1 MSLLK
6 GIQSAIFYYLSCA
19 PCTQFAHKKRRRKQA
34 QLDRAERE
42 MLEIEQPG
50 LYRHPSPFATN
61 PYWGEEIA
69 LGPGPPPR
77 RTKKKGKD
85 TTARGI
91 ASAGTQSTQGSIS
104 NSDGET
110 EDLDRSMQSDRRH
123 SLNPKHWNIK
133 RYQREDEALWGQSFD
148 KESAYGSSRALSGS
162 KGRGKS
168 YSRTEMMYIARNP
181 PVNDLHPP
189 VVSTPSSNL
198 HETRWMLQPPPRAK
212 VMSGKERANS
222 NRSRSSTTVSRNG
235 SQLRIPHV
243 KRPNSPEGT
252 SGVDPTL
259 LALPLSRDPSFNNSI
274 TPSRTSSSG
283 GRARRRPD
291 PITTNTGSPRS
302 SATAVQGSLPRDS
315 THAVDIADFANP
327 SPQPLSQHQP
337 PRSHKRLSTIVSSES
352 APAPDPSQ
360 PPSHP
365 LSRKENQPSSS
376 EETIASSNTGAYDN
390 DDYDSAG
397 SDTVR
402 PRRDRCR
409 PSSPSP
415 PPLIVADSSLQLLE
429 ELVSPATLLNS
440 RFVKAPAVE
449 ARISLPPTSSVEE
462 LQLQQR
468 PQQQRQGQQRRGEGA
483 EARLEETGTG
493 MGMGTGTKRWE
504 DWLADREV
512 LDLKFPWGPA
522 VAVAAEGEAKRKDS
536 GMMDVSRE
544 SLPRDPRARWSMD
557 I

>member
-91 ASAGTQSTQGSIS
+91 VSASTQSTQGSIS

-110 EDLDRSMQSDRRH
+110 EDLDRSMQADRRH
-123 SLNPKHWNIK
+123 SLNPKHWNFR

-148 KESAYGSSRALSGS
+148 KESTHGSSQAPPGS
-162 KGRGKS
+162 KGTDTS

-198 HETRWMLQPPPRAK
+198 NETRWMLQPPPRAK
-212 VMSGKERANS
+212 VMSGQERANS

-235 SQLRIPHV
+235 SQLRIPHL
-243 KRPNSPEGT
+243 KRPNTPEGT
-252 SGVDPTL
+252 NGVDPTL
-259 LALPLSRDPSFNNSI
+259 LTLPLSRDPSFNNSI

-283 GRARRRPD
+283 GRPRRRPD

-302 SATAVQGSLPRDS
+302 SATAVQGLLAKDS
-315 THAVDIADFANP
+315 THAIEIADFANP
-327 SPQPLSQHQP
+327 SPHPLPPQQPQ
-337 PRSHKRLSTIVSSES
+337 RSHKRLSTIVSSES
-352 APAPDPSQ
+352 APAPDPSH
-360 PPSHP
+360 PASRP
-365 LSRKENQPSSS
+365 LSHKENQPSSTSSS
-376 EETIASSNTGAYDN
+376 EETIASSDTGAYDEK
-390 DDYDSAG
+390 DDGYDEYDSAG

-402 PRRDRCR
+402 PHRHRCR
-409 PSSPSP
+409 PSSK
-415 PPLIVADSSLQLLE
+415 PLVVADSSLQLLE
-429 ELVSPATLLNS
+429 ELVSPAALLNS

-462 LQLQQR
+462 LQLQQ
-468 PQQQRQGQQRRGEGA
+468 QRRQDEGA
-483 EARLEETGTG
+483 GLEGK
-493 MGMGTGTKRWE
+493 GTGTKRWE
-504 DWLADREV
+504 DWLADREG
-512 LDLKFPWGPA
+512 LDLRFPWGPA
-522 VAVAAEGEAKRKDS
+522 AAVAAEGEAKRKDS